1 MGCSLPLFASRKNSA
16 ARARVPE
23 EFSPPRRPMFS
34 ARKSPVE
41 NSISDACHHTGGAW
55 KHCTFFGA
63 RRAAEE
69 RVAWHTTC
77 NQGRRFQH
85 RLLLVLVL
93 AMAELD
99 STLPLSSHSSSAA
112 AHAPAW
118 LETAAL
124 TALALTAGA
133 LVGGRDALVLRPEL
147 AWLALAPLLAGL
159 RSGPGHGV
167 ACAAAQAGA
176 LLAAAHWGNAVAEVS
191 LGQLALA
198 WVIAGLLAGWFRDAW
213 MRRLGQAEAQET
225 SLRGQ
230 LDVL

>member
-1 MGCSLPLFASRKNSA
+1 
-16 ARARVPE
+16 
-23 EFSPPRRPMFS
+23 
-34 ARKSPVE
+34 
-41 NSISDACHHTGGAW
+41 
-55 KHCTFFGA
+55 
-63 RRAAEE
+63 
-69 RVAWHTTC
+69 
-77 NQGRRFQH
+77 
-85 RLLLVLVL
+85 
-93 AMAELD
+93 MAELD
-99 STLPLSSHSSSAA
+99 STLPLSSHSSAA

-230 LDVL
+230 LDVLARGYRALRASHERLKREGADRARRDRRARPGGWSQLIARSEPRCRCARRGGPARRGPGRGRPGSHG